1 MKNKLPLLFLT
12 ICSLTLSG
20 CNTSSGNHSSNKE
33 EEEEE
38 LTQKEMPI
46 FRIDTENATP
56 ITSKEEY
63 VNGTLS
69 ISNTEEHDASELT
82 LGIRGR
88 GNYSWSGTEKKSYRI
103 KFDKKYQPLGQG
115 KGPAKSWTLLAVH
128 CDKTLLRTDAAFYFA
143 HKLFNLSFTSSSSFV
158 QLYLNGKYDGVYELC
173 DQMQVNKYRVDID
186 DTGEEEDIGYLLEL
200 DKNASEDVVYLSSG
214 ETYELKSDHQNEAQ
228 MNFIANYM
236 QDCEN
241 AIVGGNQSTVANLID
256 LPSAVDAYLVEE
268 LFKNLDVGWGSFYY
282 TKPAGEKLRFGPVW
296 DFDLCAGN
304 ADSDDSRT
312 TKSFRDY
319 KYTYVGNSYYSN
331 YMQQH
336 TWYLSLR
343 KKSWFNNMIKTR
355 WFEIK
360 DYALDTVKHI
370 KDMSTIYHDE
380 FEKNFDRWKI
390 FNKKINREPS
400 NIMAIKSFDGQV
412 EFLTEWLTNRIE
424 WLDGYYKGTN
434 QDIKK

>member
-1 MKNKLPLLFLT
+1 MKNRLTVLLFTVCCLT
-12 ICSLTLSG
+12 ISG
-20 CNTSSGNHSSNKE
+20 CNTSSGTSKKE
-33 EEEEE
+33 IV
-38 LTQKEMPI
+38 QKEMPI

-63 VNGTLS
+63 VAGTLS
-69 ISNTEEHDASELT
+69 ISNTEEYDASDLT

-115 KGPAKSWTLLAVH
+115 NGPAKSWTLLAVH
-128 CDKTLLRTDAAFYFA
+128 CDKSLLRTDAAFYFA
-143 HKLFNLSFTSSSSFV
+143 HKLSNLSFTSSSSFV
-158 QLYLNGKYDGVYELC
+158 QLYLNGQYDGVYELC

-200 DKNASEDVVYLSSG
+200 DKNASEDVVYLNSG
-214 ETYELKSDHQNEAQ
+214 ETFELKSDHQNEEQ
-228 MNFIANYM
+228 MTYITNYM
-236 QDCEN
+236 QSCEN
-241 AIVGGNQSTVANLID
+241 AIKGGNQETISNLID
-256 LPSAVDAYLVEE
+256 LPSVVDAYLVEE

-304 ADSDDSRT
+304 ADSDDSYT
-312 TKSFRDY
+312 TESFRDY
-319 KYTYVGNSYYSN
+319 KYTYVGNSYYSH

-336 TWYLSLR
+336 TWYLALR
-343 KKSWFNNMIKTR
+343 KRNWFNDLIKAR

-360 DYALDTVKHI
+360 SDAIDTVEHI
-370 KDMSTIYHDE
+370 KDMYATYHDE
-380 FEKNFDRWKI
+380 FEKNFERWKI
-390 FNKKINREPS
+390 FYKKINREPK

-412 EFLTEWLTNRIE
+412 EFLIDWLTNRIS
-424 WLDGYYKGTN
+424 WLDSYYQGKTT
-434 QDIKK
+434 DVK